1 MSYVKIHADGSIVL
15 PQWLDDY
22 IYSNLKASYC
32 KKNKDIVA
40 LEWSLKEMED
50 YLGTYF
56 PRSFAESYIIFQ
68 RYFRT
73 NPNLF
78 TSLSDFSI
86 FDFGC
91 GTGGE
96 LVGLILAVKE
106 FYSNISRFHVKALD
120 GNFNAIRILETILNK
135 LSQEILVTII
145 LEPLPIIIDDFYD
158 LGIVSKTIHNS
169 FDCII
174 SFKSICEFVTK
185 QQFEE
190 KNPYKYIIEALIPK
204 LNEGG
209 LFCLADV
216 TSYNK
221 VSQEWLPQML
231 DSGLIGTRLKVIAS
245 NMGHNEEFLVSH
257 SHKRRD
263 NSKIAWRMLSLTK

>member
-1 MSYVKIHADGSIVL
+1 MSYVKIHADRSIVL

-106 FYSNISRFHVKALD
+106 FYSNISRFHVKA
-120 GNFNAIRILETILNK
+120 G
-135 LSQEILVTII
+135 Q
-145 LEPLPIIIDDFYD
+145 
-158 LGIVSKTIHNS
+158 
-169 FDCII
+169 
-174 SFKSICEFVTK
+174 
-185 QQFEE
+185 
-190 KNPYKYIIEALIPK
+190 
-204 LNEGG
+204 
-209 LFCLADV
+209 
-216 TSYNK
+216 
-221 VSQEWLPQML
+221 
-231 DSGLIGTRLKVIAS
+231 
-245 NMGHNEEFLVSH
+245 
-257 SHKRRD
+257 
-263 NSKIAWRMLSLTK
+263 